1 MKRQLLFSVSLLAA
15 GALFAADSTPKDDI
29 LQAAKKLG
37 QDSYSWQASMEAG
50 NFNGETKGKIDKAGM
65 VQLTMTFG
73 DNTVEAFLQNGKGA
87 VKPQDQDWQSLADL
101 TGGSEPGRMRFLARR
116 LQNYKAPAAE
126 LADLAEKS
134 KEIKPAADAL
144 AADLTE
150 AGAKDLLT
158 FSGRRGANAPEPK
171 NAKGN
176 IKVWLKDGMP
186 VKYQVHVEGTINFN
200 GEDRDMDRTT
210 TVEIKNVGAT
220 TIEVPEAAKKK
231 LS

>member
-134 KEIKPAADAL
+134 KEIKSAGDAL